1 MIAQHQLAARKGAEV
16 HQTQL
21 CKAIGFYG
29 VVLGEFQ
36 RLFHERL
43 RNLND
48 FPHNEDRA
56 TTFSQHKKIRFGAT
70 DTEIFAY
77 IKELDA
83 VYAQTDKTLQAWRLE
98 STDANWDAPSET
110 WDEDPDTGYFQF
122 RVDSPENTVA
132 LKVRRTTCLTSGGI
146 ASVLRCLVIRRYEAD
161 GRMVLVW
168 RVFTEGEGFF
178 TGMHADETGW
188 GVATAVEGSSK
199 TGTVLRTC
207 VHNAP
212 MNFSNVTA
220 RNHVVKQ
227 FGGQLLEWGRKNNE
241 EATLGLERLLL
252 RNE

>member
-122 RVDSPENTVA
+122 RGKNHDAVRLPGYLPIAVA
-132 LKVRRTTCLTSGGI
+132 NCTSAPSTGL
-146 ASVLRCLVIRRYEAD
+146 SRDLRC
-161 GRMVLVW
+161 
-168 RVFTEGEGFF
+168 
-178 TGMHADETGW
+178 
-188 GVATAVEGSSK
+188 S
-199 TGTVLRTC
+199 
-207 VHNAP
+207 
-212 MNFSNVTA
+212 
-220 RNHVVKQ
+220 
-227 FGGQLLEWGRKNNE
+227 
-241 EATLGLERLLL
+241 
-252 RNE
+252 

>member
-1 MIAQHQLAARKGAEV
+1 MFSSSWKMIAQHQLAARKGAEV

-122 RVDSPENTVA
+122 R
-132 LKVRRTTCLTSGGI
+132 
-146 ASVLRCLVIRRYEAD
+146 
-161 GRMVLVW
+161 
-168 RVFTEGEGFF
+168 
-178 TGMHADETGW
+178 
-188 GVATAVEGSSK
+188 ATAVEGSSK